1 MIQDKIQEK
10 SQSKLKTLEDEI
22 SIARAKLK
30 RLEEKQ
36 REQQKKWRDK
46 NQKAVLE
53 LIRSEKLDLVKLE
66 KWKTML
72 PQLKA
77 LLITI

>member
-1 MIQDKIQEK
+1 MSQDKTQEK
-10 SQSKLKTLEDEI
+10 TQRKAKTLEDEI
-22 SIARAKLK
+22 ATAREKLK
-30 RLEEKQ
+30 LLEEKQ